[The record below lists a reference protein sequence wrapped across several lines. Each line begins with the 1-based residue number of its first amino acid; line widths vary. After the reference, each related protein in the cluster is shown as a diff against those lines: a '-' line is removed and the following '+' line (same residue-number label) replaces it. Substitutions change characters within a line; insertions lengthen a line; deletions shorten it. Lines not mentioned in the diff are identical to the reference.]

1 MSDLTFLNSLD
12 EEQRANLDKV
22 INSAIANGVDPR
34 LAASLAFTESGLRQ
48 MKGKDVLTGGA
59 GEIGLMQI
67 KPNTAKLVGFDADQI
82 KQTDQNIEAGM
93 KYLKQSID
101 KFKDPVLG
109 AIGYNA
115 GPDHKFFTTNG
126 EVPPPQQ
133 SVNYVNT
140 IQQYGGFIPTLSE
153 EKKADD
159 VEFGPLPKTE
169 VKPASE
175 EDFRT
180 QQAAML
186 GAGAGAAIGTVQ
198 KGFQTPLSGSSGAP
212 MGGSG
217 GPSGGTAGEKW
228 AQKVTGY
235 VKPGVQTV
243 TEAAT
248 DYRRAMPQGK
258 VSGPLAK
265 RFGVAA
271 PGEPAGLVDR
281 LIERQ
286 NRVPTTGQNIRSGLQ
301 QIGGTIARAPIISG
315 ALAGAGIAGGAQEAQ
330 TRFAN
335 KDNVGGGIA
344 AVGALGSG
352 MSLIPTMPTRVLGAG
367 LATASPAALMV
378 LDKMRE
384 MQKQPKVP
392 PSPEELET
400 AKRAAFGIY
409 PRP

>member
-1 MSDLTFLNSLD
+1 
-12 EEQRANLDKV
+12 
-22 INSAIANGVDPR
+22 
-34 LAASLAFTESGLRQ
+34 
-48 MKGKDVLTGGA
+48 
-59 GEIGLMQI
+59 
-67 KPNTAKLVGFDADQI
+67 
-82 KQTDQNIEAGM
+82 
-93 KYLKQSID
+93 
-101 KFKDPVLG
+101 
-109 AIGYNA
+109 
-115 GPDHKFFTTNG
+115 
-126 EVPPPQQ
+126 
-133 SVNYVNT
+133 
-140 IQQYGGFIPTLSE
+140 
-153 EKKADD
+153 
-159 VEFGPLPKTE
+159 
-169 VKPASE
+169 
-175 EDFRT
+175 
-180 QQAAML
+180 
-186 GAGAGAAIGTVQ
+186 
-198 KGFQTPLSGSSGAP
+198 
-212 MGGSG
+212 
-217 GPSGGTAGEKW
+217 
-228 AQKVTGY
+228 
-235 VKPGVQTV
+235 
-243 TEAAT
+243 
-248 DYRRAMPQGK
+248 MPQGT

-265 RFGVAA
+265 RLGVAA